1 VKKFAASK
9 RHDDPPEKFGAARNG
24 GGASYLA
31 GMAWRAAIGASGD
44 FLSQAET
51 ET

>member
-9 RHDDPPEKFGAARNG
+9 RHDNPPENLAVARNG

-31 GMAWRAAIGASGD
+31 GMAWRAVIRVSGD
-44 FLSQAET
+44 F
-51 ET
+51 